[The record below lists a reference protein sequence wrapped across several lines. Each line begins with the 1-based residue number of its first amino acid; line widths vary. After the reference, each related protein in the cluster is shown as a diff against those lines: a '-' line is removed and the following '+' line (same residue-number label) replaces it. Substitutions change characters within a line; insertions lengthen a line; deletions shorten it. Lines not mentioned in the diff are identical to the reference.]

1 MIKLL
6 QKYKAFLIGLVIIL
20 ILRKILVYYKIIL
33 IDPSEYL
40 ENVLGFIVW
49 WGIISLPIHNFGY
62 LKKHKVLIA
71 KLTGLVLF
79 MIMVLVLDT
88 QMQMVDNPISVL
100 ALLVFWLG
108 VFYLLMKSFFLKY
121 RLFIIGFYILDFC
134 YFLLVRILYGGSEV
148 YRQHKEFFIE
158 LFLLPL
164 PILVLL
170 WIYEQWKWLKN
181 LKEEKAKA
189 ELSMLKSQV
198 NPHFFFNTL
207 NNLYSLTVR
216 HSDKAPEVILKLS
229 DMMRYTIYE
238 GQKDR
243 VLLSEEIA
251 YLENYISLHKIRH
264 HKTVDIEFTHDT
276 GSGVMVAPLLFIIL
290 LENAFKHGVEK
301 LTEKAWVKISLT
313 GTEKEI
319 SFTIENNFDPA
330 ETPEQPG
337 IGLENLKR
345 RLSLI
350 YPARHEL
357 KTEERDGVYKVGLR
371 VF

>member
-1 MIKLL
+1 MINLIK
-6 QKYKAFLIGLVIIL
+6 KYKAFLIGLVILLILKEIL
-20 ILRKILVYYKIIL
+20 IYYKVIL
-33 IDPSEYL
+33 IDPSESL
-40 ENVLGFIVW
+40 ENILGFMIW
-49 WGIISLPIHNFGY
+49 WMIISLPIYYFGY
-62 LKKHKVLIA
+62 LKKHRMFIFRLA
-71 KLTGLVLF
+71 GLMAF
-79 MIMVLVLDT
+79 MVLVLALDS
-88 QMQMVDNPISVL
+88 QMKIPDNPVSVFS
-100 ALLVFWLG
+100 LLVFWLG
-108 VFYLLMKSFFLKY
+108 IFYLLMREFFMKY
-121 RLFIIGFYILDFC
+121 RRFIFGFYAATFC
-134 YFLLVRILYGGSEV
+134 YFLLTRIFYGQGEV
-148 YRQHKEFFIE
+148 YEKHKEIFFV
-158 LFLLPL
+158 LFFV
-164 PILVLL
+164 PIPVLILL

-243 VLLSEEIA
+243 VPLREEIA

-264 HKTVDIEFTHDT
+264 HKTVDIEFVYET

-301 LTEKAWVKISLT
+301 LTEKAWIKISLM
-313 GTEKEI
+313 GTEKEV
-319 SFTIENNFDPA
+319 SFTIENNFDPT
-330 ETPEQPG
+330 ETPEQAG

-357 KTEERDGVYKVGLR
+357 KTEERDGVYRVGLR